1 MAVAAMAVVAVTAVV
16 APMRAVERMAARDA
30 ELMAAAHAAE
40 LPAVRV
46 TAERRGAD
54 MALLAADIVAADAV
68 VVLAAAA
75 MLAAALAAA
84 VTWVEAAATAVA
96 AAVTGK
102 FFFGSSPK
110 SPSASADGLF
120 FVGLKWNGAG

>member
-1 MAVAAMAVVAVTAVV
+1 MA
-16 APMRAVERMAARDA
+16 ES
-30 ELMAAAHAAE
+30 HAAE

-46 TAERRGAD
+46 TAERRGAQLALVD
-54 MALLAADIVAADAV
+54 MRLLEAEARQLAADLAAADAVVVLAAADAVVVLAAADAV

-75 MLAAALAAA
+75 MPAAALAAA
-84 VTWVEAAATAVA
+84 VTWAAAAMA

-110 SPSASADGLF
+110 SPSASADGSFLL
-120 FVGLKWNGAG
+120 G

>member
-75 MLAAALAAA
+75 
-84 VTWVEAAATAVA
+84 TAVA